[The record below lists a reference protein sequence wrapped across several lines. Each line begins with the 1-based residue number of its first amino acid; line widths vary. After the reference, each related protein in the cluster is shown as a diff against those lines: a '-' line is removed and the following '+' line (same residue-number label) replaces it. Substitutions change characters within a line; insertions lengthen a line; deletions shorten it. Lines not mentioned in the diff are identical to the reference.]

1 MSYLLKK
8 FNPVAVGH
16 AICFSAFG
24 FILFEGNTVFNVWS
38 FITGAA
44 LAGLGTKYMRHRVK
58 NEAQAQL
65 APGAKVVHVA
75 YMRENEYL
83 MVAKRE
89 DGTSFYLTVNKEG
102 DHCPFDSDAL
112 AIKNLRHTG
121 KF

>member
-44 LAGLGTKYMRHRVK
+44 LVGLGTKYMRYRVK
-58 NEAQAQL
+58 NETQTQL
-65 APGAKVVHVA
+65 ASDAKVVHVA

-83 MVAKRE
+83 VVAKRE
-89 DGTSFYLTVNKEG
+89 DGTSFYLTVNKDG
-102 DHCPFDSDAL
+102 DHCPFDSDAT
-112 AIKNLRHTG
+112 AINNLRHTG